1 MWCEITC
8 LEMIKP
14 VDILQSEYS
23 ATGKPPDPLLI
34 SDVVGYPIVSEE
46 EAIPA
51 AVLLNNNN
59 QYFIIIMDVLRGT

>member
-1 MWCEITC
+1 
-8 LEMIKP
+8 MIKP

-46 EAIPA
+46 EAIPS
-51 AVLLNNNN
+51 AVLLKHNNK
-59 QYFIIIMDVLRGT
+59 YFIIIMDVLRGT